1 MPIFTDPVLRFL
13 INLCHR
19 PAIRFGLARD
29 PRSRF
34 RNGRFASFL
43 AESNGHRGDPNRH
56 DAVLRGRRLLRQILV
71 LLLASGAAW
80 VVVESAQALSVF

>member
-1 MPIFTDPVLRFL
+1 MLRFL
-13 INLCHR
+13 RNLCHR

-43 AESNGHRGDPNRH
+43 SESNRGY
-56 DAVLRGRRLLRQILV
+56 RLLEKLGVRPSITY
-71 LLLASGAAW
+71 LANITNPAGDGEDHAA
-80 VVVESAQALSVF
+80 